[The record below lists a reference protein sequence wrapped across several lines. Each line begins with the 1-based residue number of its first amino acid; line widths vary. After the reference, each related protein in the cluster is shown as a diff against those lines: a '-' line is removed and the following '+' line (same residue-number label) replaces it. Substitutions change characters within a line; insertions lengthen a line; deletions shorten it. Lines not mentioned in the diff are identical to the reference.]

1 MLLSAFIAAPTPIG
15 AAARCT
21 ALGAAAGAKVC
32 LFNLTSDPFEATN
45 LAPKLPD
52 VVADGMGRVRAY
64 IGGGYNGGQSFERD
78 PAGAPRGGVW
88 LPWLP

>member
-45 LAPKLPD
+45 LA
-52 VVADGMGRVRAY
+52 
-64 IGGGYNGGQSFERD
+64 ICI
-78 PAGAPRGGVW
+78 
-88 LPWLP
+88 